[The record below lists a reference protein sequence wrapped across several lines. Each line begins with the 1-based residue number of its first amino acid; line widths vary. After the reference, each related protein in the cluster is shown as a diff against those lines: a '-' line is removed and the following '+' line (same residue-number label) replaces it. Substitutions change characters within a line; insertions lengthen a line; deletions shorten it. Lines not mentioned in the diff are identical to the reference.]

1 MIVAWTNL
9 RLLLTV
15 GQKKSVAATEQ
26 LQILSKPTPVNN
38 LLRELELFF
47 DLLLGFAHGDN
58 CLVRCTS
65 SDCFGYA
72 SVEWFSFYGLHQLI
86 CSVKKR
92 SSVSFAIH
100 FFRRTKV
107 SFDGSVSK
115 RQIRI
120 SDAEEYQNPVY
131 RDIENKDREWNITA
145 I

>member
-1 MIVAWTNL
+1 MVIIVWCDVRAV
-9 RLLLTV
+9 TV
-15 GQKKSVAATEQ
+15 LDTLQ
-26 LQILSKPTPVNN
+26 LN
-38 LLRELELFF
+38 
-47 DLLLGFAHGDN
+47 D
-58 CLVRCTS
+58 
-65 SDCFGYA
+65 
-72 SVEWFSFYGLHQLI
+72 FSFYGLHQLI